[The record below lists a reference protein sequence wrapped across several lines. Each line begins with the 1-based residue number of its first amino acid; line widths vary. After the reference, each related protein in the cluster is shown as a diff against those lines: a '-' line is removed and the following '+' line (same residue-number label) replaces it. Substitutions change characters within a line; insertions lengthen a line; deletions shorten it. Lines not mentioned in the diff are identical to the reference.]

1 MDKIIKENDFGPQT
15 AKDVYEALLKDR
27 RDPRD
32 EFEKPL
38 LRSDILKM
46 EDLTEGMIL
55 EGTVRNVAN
64 RILGIIQIICY
75 VAAIVL
81 LIFLG
86 IKFATASPEGKA
98 TVKNSAIIYVVGAVL
113 IFAAGSILGVINK
126 IGTETI
132 NAK

>member
-1 MDKIIKENDFGPQT
+1 MKKTTIKRIGKIITIFLIVATIISCLSMVLGTGDP
-15 AKDVYEALLKDR
+15 LKDIKGNT
-27 RDPRD
+27 D
-32 EFEKPL
+32 FNGA
-38 LRSDILKM
+38 
-46 EDLTEGMIL
+46 T
-55 EGTVRNVAN
+55 TVRNVAN

-86 IKFATASPEGKA
+86 IKFATASPEGKS
-98 TVKNSAIIYVVGAVL
+98 TVKNSAIIYVVGAIL

-132 NAK
+132 NASSSNS